1 MSKNSKKTDSRF
13 KSLKTFST
21 VSCIIVIAI
30 AIIFNVLLDQVLT
43 PFLTFDLSATKQNSI
58 TPEFEEFID
67 GLPSETRVRI
77 VGLFEKPDDVSGS
90 AMQYVIPML
99 DNLVT
104 ESDGKIT
111 IEYVNLEK
119 NPAIVTEL
127 DPEGLID
134 FEANTFVLN
143 CNGKN
148 TVITPGMCFIID
160 QYYMNQYNQV
170 KVIENMA
177 QVTFANAIANLTNP
191 NHAKAYFLTGLNEDS
206 HDYVD
211 VILSSLCVDSLNL
224 PVSDSFTVPDD
235 CEILFILGIN
245 QDITEKVAFELKEY
259 LQHGGKMFV
268 ALSYTPDNANVDFK
282 NLNDVLHDMNINI
295 DPYVICENDTSYI
308 LDGRGLES
316 YLDITSEYSS
326 FLSDNNRIRAS
337 YMRPV
342 REYDNPYTYIN
353 VAPVL
358 QTSQYCVVGTD
369 SEQISANFAQLNV
382 GMYAT
387 YTGMEN
393 PPEVYVFGTNDLADD
408 LWLSQ
413 NGGVTDTNAR
423 FTKEVIKS
431 LLKVDS
437 TVSISSQPIANY
449 SLNSEKVTANSIVV
463 ITFLLI
469 VIIPLA
475 FIIVAAFVYNKRKN
489 L

>member
-30 AIIFNVLLDQVLT
+30 AIIFNVLLDQVLA
-43 PFLTFDLSATKQNSI
+43 PYLTFDLSATKQNSI
-58 TPEFEEFID
+58 TPEFKEFVD
-67 GLPSETRVRI
+67 GLPSDTKVRI
-77 VGLFEKPDDVSGS
+77 VGLFERPDDVSGS

-99 DNLVT
+99 DNLVK
-104 ESDGKIT
+104 ESDGKISV
-111 IEYVNLEK
+111 EYVDIEK

-127 DPEGLID
+127 DPEGLVN

-143 CNGKN
+143 CNSKN
-148 TVITPGMCFIID
+148 FVVTPAMCFMID
-160 QYYMNQYNQV
+160 EYYLAQYNQI

-191 NHAKAYFLTGLNEDS
+191 NHAKAYFLSGLNEDS
-206 HDYVD
+206 HEYVD
-211 VILSSLCVDSLNL
+211 VILSSLCVDSVNL

-245 QDITEKVAFELKEY
+245 QDLSEKVAFEIKEY
-259 LQHGGKMFV
+259 LQRGGKLFV
-268 ALSYTPDNANVDFK
+268 AVSYTQDNAYIDFK

-295 DPYVICENDTSYI
+295 DPYVICENDTSYM
-308 LDGRGLES
+308 LDGMGLES
-316 YLDITSEYSS
+316 YLDVTSEYSS
-326 FLSDNNRIRAS
+326 LLTDNSRVRAS

-342 REYDNPYTYIN
+342 REYDNPKTYIN

-358 QTSQYCVVGTD
+358 QTSPNCVVGTER
-369 SEQISANFAQLNV
+369 EQITANFTQLNA

-393 PPEVYVFGTNDLADD
+393 PPEVYVFGTNDFTNDA
-408 LWLSQ
+408 WLSQ
-413 NGGVTDTNAR
+413 NGGVTDPNAR

-431 LLKVDS
+431 LLNVDN
-437 TVSISSQPIANY
+437 TVNISSQPIANY
-449 SLNSEKVTANSIVV
+449 SLNSGKVTANSIVV
-463 ITFLLI
+463 ITFFLI

-475 FIIVAAFVYNKRKN
+475 FIIIAAFVYNKRKN